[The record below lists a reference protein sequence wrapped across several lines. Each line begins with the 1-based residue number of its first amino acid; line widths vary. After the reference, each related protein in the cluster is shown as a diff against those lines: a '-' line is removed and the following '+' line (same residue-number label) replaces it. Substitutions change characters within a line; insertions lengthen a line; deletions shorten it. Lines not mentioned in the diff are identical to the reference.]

1 MINSSVF
8 VVEDKLANSMPF
20 LVSSSECCG
29 LSFFQEPFCG
39 VLLFNILNDLLK
51 LEFRLVEKLLL
62 IWPFSGSSGSVF
74 VGVGVGVVGA
84 VQHNLCSQSPFLTTE
99 VEFDAPILVRQ
110 LT

>member
-1 MINSSVF
+1 M
-8 VVEDKLANSMPF
+8 EDKLANSMPF
-20 LVSSSECCG
+20 LVSSRLCCD
-29 LSFFQEPFCG
+29 LSFFQDPFCG

-62 IWPFSGSSGSVF
+62 IWPFSESPQSGTISSAGI
-74 VGVGVGVVGA
+74 GVAGVVGA
-84 VQHNLCSQSPFLTTE
+84 VQHNLCSQSPFLTIE